1 MNALRMVADAQVV
14 DTPGCAF
21 FFFFFFFY
29 SPILLHIRL
38 PLLRENGVIAAILS

>member
-1 MNALRMVADAQVV
+1 MVADMQAV
-14 DTPGCAF
+14 DTPGCVVF
-21 FFFFFFFY
+21 FFVFFY